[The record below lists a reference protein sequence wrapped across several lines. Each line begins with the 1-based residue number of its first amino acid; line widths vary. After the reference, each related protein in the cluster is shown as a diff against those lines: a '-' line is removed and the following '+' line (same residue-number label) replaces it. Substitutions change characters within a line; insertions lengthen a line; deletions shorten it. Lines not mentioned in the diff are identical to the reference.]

1 MPGEQKNKK
10 NWLAENILGF
20 GSHLRFAAVWH
31 LQPIII
37 YRKVQ
42 IMNNKS
48 IINYDLHQIIIFLW
62 KKKSQAY
69 QVSNI
74 FRRARK
80 TKAEKQAQ

>member
-10 NWLAENILGF
+10 NWLAEIFWVLGVNRDLLQF
-20 GSHLRFAAVWH
+20 WH
-31 LQPIII
+31 FEPIII

-42 IMNNKS
+42 I
-48 IINYDLHQIIIFLW
+48 INYDLHQNIIFLW
-62 KKKSQAY
+62 KKNHRAY

-74 FRRARK
+74 FRQAWK